1 MLGLNKVCLI
11 GYVGRD
17 PEVKVDNPD
26 NKKVSFSLAVTT
38 MRREN
43 TDNTEWFN
51 IAAWGRLAEIAE
63 KYVRKGMPLYIE
75 GRFRSYEFTDNLNM
89 QRRGYE
95 IVADNLI
102 MLSNKDDKFPADN
115 IQNEQQ
121 LGATPTNV
129 DLEIEESFEPSD
141 ELPF

>member
-51 IAAWGRLAEIAE
+51 IAA
-63 KYVRKGMPLYIE
+63 
-75 GRFRSYEFTDNLNM
+75 
-89 QRRGYE
+89 
-95 IVADNLI
+95 
-102 MLSNKDDKFPADN
+102 
-115 IQNEQQ
+115 
-121 LGATPTNV
+121 
-129 DLEIEESFEPSD
+129 
-141 ELPF
+141 